1 MTDSNG
7 NDICSN
13 IIVQSPTTC
22 PVAALAFPSEPRDF
36 QAMTIPYY
44 EVLAFTSRL
53 FAGNPA
59 GICILKEWLP
69 DQLMQ
74 KIAAENN
81 LAETAFFIDRGSSYD
96 IRWMTPTVEMD
107 LCGHATLASAH
118 VLFQHLG
125 YRGDTV
131 RFQSHSGGEL
141 KVDRSGDRLV
151 LDFPS
156 RPAEACEAPAR
167 LAEGLRAQPRE
178 VFKGRDYL
186 AVFESEADVRALA
199 PVLDIVAELDAN
211 GVIVTAPGD
220 DCDFVSR
227 YFAPRVGVPEDPV
240 TGSVHCALIPYWA
253 KRLGKTKLH
262 ARQLS
267 PRGGELFC
275 EDRGERV
282 GIGGTA
288 VTYVEG
294 TVHLP

>member
-1 MTDSNG
+1 
-7 NDICSN
+7 
-13 IIVQSPTTC
+13 
-22 PVAALAFPSEPRDF
+22 
-36 QAMTIPYY
+36 MTIPYY
-44 EVLAFTSRL
+44 EVLAFTSRP

-59 GICILKEWLP
+59 GVCILDEWLP
-69 DQLMQ
+69 DQLLQ
-74 KIAAENN
+74 QIAAENN
-81 LAETAFFIDRGSSYD
+81 MAETAFIIDRCSFYD

-125 YRGDTV
+125 HAGDTIT
-131 RFQSHSGGEL
+131 FQSHSGGEL
-141 KVDRSGDRLV
+141 KVDRRENHLV

-156 RPAEACEAPAR
+156 RPAAACEAPAK

-186 AVFESEADVRALA
+186 AVFEREADITAIA
-199 PVLDIVAELDAN
+199 PVFDIVAGLEAN

-227 YFAPRVGVPEDPV
+227 YFAPQVGVPEDPV
-240 TGSVHCALIPYWA
+240 TGSVHCALIPYWS

-267 PRGGELFC
+267 KRGGELFC

-294 TVHLP
+294 TLRIADIT

>member
-1 MTDSNG
+1 
-7 NDICSN
+7 
-13 IIVQSPTTC
+13 
-22 PVAALAFPSEPRDF
+22 
-36 QAMTIPYY
+36 MTIPYY

-59 GICILKEWLP
+59 GVCLLDEWLP
-69 DQLMQ
+69 DQLLQ
-74 KIAAENN
+74 QIAAENN
-81 LAETAFFIDRGSSYD
+81 MAETAFIIDRGSFYD

-125 YRGDTV
+125 RADDKIT
-131 RFQSHSGGEL
+131 FQSRSAGEL
-141 KVDRSGDRLV
+141 KVDRRENRLV

-156 RPAEACEAPAR
+156 RPAEACEAPAK
-167 LAEGLRAQPRE
+167 LTEGLGAQPRE

-186 AVFESEADVRALA
+186 AVFDRQADVAAIA
-199 PVLDIVAELDAN
+199 PDFAIVAELEAN
-211 GVIVTAPGD
+211 GAIVTAPGD
-220 DCDFVSR
+220 DCDFASR

-267 PRGGELFC
+267 RRGGELFC
-275 EDRGERV
+275 EDRGDRV

-294 TVHLP
+294 TLQLPDHQSTVALPAASSTTLRPSNRKCV